1 MATSFLFTLLLLIFP
16 ITCSNE
22 TTKVTNCDGGDR
34 GTTNLWRISTDPP
47 SYFFGT
53 VHVPATR
60 VWPGI
65 SEEAKSAFQS
75 ADKAYFELGK
85 FSLDSPLFVFKLKD
99 SINKKC
105 SLVRF
110 VKSDYHHL
118 YTTLSDLAGQKE
130 YLSDLASR
138 TLPETAELFCLEQ

>member
-34 GTTNLWRISTDPP
+34 GTTNLWKISTDPP

-65 SEEAKSAFQS
+65 SEQAKSAFQS
-75 ADKAYFELGK
+75 ADKTYFELGK
-85 FSLDSPLFVFKLKD
+85 FSLDSPLVL
-99 SINKKC
+99 
-105 SLVRF
+105 
-110 VKSDYHHL
+110 
-118 YTTLSDLAGQKE
+118 
-130 YLSDLASR
+130 
-138 TLPETAELFCLEQ
+138 